1 MAIRAPYHAPCVI
14 DVIGNEMIGNLNH
27 FAYHLKWF
35 IAQKKPLILSM
46 IVIVSGKND
55 LGIMMEVAIL
65 LSVLDGP
72 GRRVG

>member
-14 DVIGNEMIGNLNH
+14 GVIGNEMIGNLNH

-55 LGIMMEVAIL
+55 LLVMSAQDQE
-65 LSVLDGP
+65 
-72 GRRVG
+72 